1 MDKYL
6 PHIVEETKR
15 IARIDAIISLL
26 NTEIEVGIERAEV
39 REAKIEKKW
48 ARGARSAPLARGPVG
63 APRFPYVTPVE
74 IPVVEYT
81 ENPDPHWLVGFVNG
95 EGRLRGCEGGDKFL
109 QALVCMQG
117 FSCLPPTS

>member
-39 REAKIEKKW
+39 REAKIEKK
-48 ARGARSAPLARGPVG
+48 
-63 APRFPYVTPVE
+63 
-74 IPVVEYT
+74 
-81 ENPDPHWLVGFVNG
+81 
-95 EGRLRGCEGGDKFL
+95 
-109 QALVCMQG
+109 
-117 FSCLPPTS
+117 